1 MVNKK
6 EDTSKFTTLSK
17 KSIDDELN
25 DVLGEMGDDDDA
37 NDRIVTKLANRLKR
51 MDKNLH
57 KNIADELK
65 KSREEAERKK
75 KEEEERNGKKD
86 REDKPDD
93 KYDKLLAKLEALE
106 KANEERDKKA
116 SRAATIEAVRKGLKD
131 KFDKAKLELN
141 DFFLDT
147 AISKLE
153 IPDKDAD
160 VTENVIYELLLADRL
175 PVNLGAVYENVVAQ
189 ELVASGNGLFYHT
202 WSKEDANR
210 NYEIDFI
217 LPRGKKICPVEVK
230 SSGYKTHASLN
241 AFLEK
246 YPSRVGTAYLVY
258 TKDLRKDSAITCMPT
273 YMTRFI

>member
-1 MVNKK
+1 MTIEELLELVNKK

-160 VTENVIYELLLADRL
+160 VTDLVSKAEGIYTTDFKRATGNTAI
-175 PVNLGAVYENVVAQ
+175 PHMG
-189 ELVASGNGLFYHT
+189 SG
-202 WSKEDANR
+202 S
-210 NYEIDFI
+210 
-217 LPRGKKICPVEVK
+217 
-230 SSGYKTHASLN
+230 SSGGGRTIRDDEWDDIIELK
-241 AFLEK
+241 EK
-246 YPSRVGTAYLVY
+246 
-258 TKDLRKDSAITCMPT
+258 
-273 YMTRFI
+273 

>member
-1 MVNKK
+1 MTIEELLELVNKK

-75 KEEEERNGKKD
+75 KEEEERNGKKGG
-86 REDKPDD
+86 EDKPDD

-160 VTENVIYELLLADRL
+160 VTDLVSKAEGIYTTDFKRATGNTAI
-175 PVNLGAVYENVVAQ
+175 PHMG
-189 ELVASGNGLFYHT
+189 SG
-202 WSKEDANR
+202 S
-210 NYEIDFI
+210 
-217 LPRGKKICPVEVK
+217 
-230 SSGYKTHASLN
+230 SSGGGRTIRDDEWDDIIEPK
-241 AFLEK
+241 EK
-246 YPSRVGTAYLVY
+246 
-258 TKDLRKDSAITCMPT
+258 
-273 YMTRFI
+273 

>member
-1 MVNKK
+1 MTIEELLELVNKK

-17 KSIDDELN
+17 KSIDEELN

-75 KEEEERNGKKD
+75 KEEEERNGKKGG
-86 REDKPDD
+86 EDKPDD

-160 VTENVIYELLLADRL
+160 VTDLVSKAEGIYTTDFKRATGNTAI
-175 PVNLGAVYENVVAQ
+175 PHMG
-189 ELVASGNGLFYHT
+189 SG
-202 WSKEDANR
+202 S
-210 NYEIDFI
+210 
-217 LPRGKKICPVEVK
+217 
-230 SSGYKTHASLN
+230 SSGGGRTIRDDEWDDIIEPK
-241 AFLEK
+241 EK
-246 YPSRVGTAYLVY
+246 
-258 TKDLRKDSAITCMPT
+258 
-273 YMTRFI
+273 

>member
-1 MVNKK
+1 MTIEELLELVNKK

-25 DVLGEMGDDDDA
+25 DVLGEMGDDDDE

-75 KEEEERNGKKD
+75 KEEEERKGKKD
-86 REDKPDD
+86 GEDTPDD

-116 SRAATIEAVRKGLKD
+116 SRSATIEAVRKGLKD
-131 KFDKAKLELN
+131 NFDKAKLELN

-160 VTENVIYELLLADRL
+160 VTDLVSKAEGIYTTDFKRATGNTAIPRM
-175 PVNLGAVYENVVAQ
+175 G
-189 ELVASGNGLFYHT
+189 SG
-202 WSKEDANR
+202 S
-210 NYEIDFI
+210 
-217 LPRGKKICPVEVK
+217 
-230 SSGYKTHASLN
+230 SSGGGRTIPDDEWDDIIEPK
-241 AFLEK
+241 EK
-246 YPSRVGTAYLVY
+246 
-258 TKDLRKDSAITCMPT
+258 
-273 YMTRFI
+273 

>member
-1 MVNKK
+1 MTIEELLELVNKK

-37 NDRIVTKLANRLKR
+37 NDKIVTKLANRLKR

-116 SRAATIEAVRKGLKD
+116 SRAATIEAVRKGLKE

-160 VTENVIYELLLADRL
+160 VTDLVSKAEGIYTTDFKRATGNTAI
-175 PVNLGAVYENVVAQ
+175 PHMG
-189 ELVASGNGLFYHT
+189 SG
-202 WSKEDANR
+202 S
-210 NYEIDFI
+210 
-217 LPRGKKICPVEVK
+217 
-230 SSGYKTHASLN
+230 SSGGGRTIRDDEWDDIIEPK
-241 AFLEK
+241 EK
-246 YPSRVGTAYLVY
+246 
-258 TKDLRKDSAITCMPT
+258 
-273 YMTRFI
+273 

>member
-6 EDTSKFTTLSK
+6 EDTSKFTSLSK

-116 SRAATIEAVRKGLKD
+116 SRAATIEAVRKGLKE

-160 VTENVIYELLLADRL
+160 VTDLVSKAEGIYTTDFKRATGNTAI
-175 PVNLGAVYENVVAQ
+175 PHMG
-189 ELVASGNGLFYHT
+189 SG
-202 WSKEDANR
+202 S
-210 NYEIDFI
+210 
-217 LPRGKKICPVEVK
+217 
-230 SSGYKTHASLN
+230 SSGGGRTIRDDEWDDIIEPK
-241 AFLEK
+241 EK
-246 YPSRVGTAYLVY
+246 
-258 TKDLRKDSAITCMPT
+258 
-273 YMTRFI
+273 